1 VTAREWAAHNA
12 RRKLEAAEAHTE
24 YLRRCLESEEA
35 AVAHHAHEV
44 ERLERLAR
52 R

>member
-1 VTAREWAAHNA
+1 MNAREWAARSA
-12 RRKLEAAEAHTE
+12 RQRLQATQAHVE

-35 AVAHHAHEV
+35 AVAYHEHEV
-44 ERLERLAR
+44 ERLERQAR